1 MILAEGGVP
10 EGEPGS
16 TVRLRDGRALGYL
29 DVGAAD
35 GRPVFH
41 FHGHGSS
48 RLEALV
54 LADAARSAGIRILAF
69 DRPGIGRSDPRSGDR
84 LLDWPADILEAAD
97 RLGIGRFAV
106 QGMSAGGP
114 YALACAREC
123 PARITVCSLVSALPP
138 PQIARRAGSLKRRL
152 AWWVAFLFPRYLRR
166 RLRQFRPDGIPTREM
181 IDARLMRMAHWLGG
195 EDLDLMRN
203 PLMLDLMAR
212 TMTET
217 ALQGGAANRAEIER
231 LARPWG
237 FRIGDVPVPVLLW
250 HGGQDRI
257 LPVETARLMA
267 GRFRRCAATYY
278 DGEGHFSVLVNR
290 SRDLMCALREHAG

>member
-1 MILAEGGVP
+1 MIFTEGGVP

-114 YALACAREC
+114 YALACARVC
-123 PARITVCSLVSALPP
+123 PARVTVCSLVSALPP
-138 PQIARRAGSLKRRL
+138 PHIARRAGSLKRRL

-203 PLMLDLMAR
+203 PAMLDLMAR

-267 GRFRRCAATYY
+267 GRFRQCAATYY
-278 DGEGHFSVLVNR
+278 EGEGHFSVLVNR
-290 SRDLMCALREHAG
+290 SRDLMCALSEDAG